1 MFLRDHKFLDSIST
15 FAKAG
20 VFILA
25 TFMIACSNPT
35 TKATLENKHFAGFLP
50 CADCEGLEY
59 HLQLFEDGTFR
70 TESFYL
76 GKSDAPL
83 IVEGLYAIEKDTVLV
98 IRDGQHIQHQF
109 LIGKEELIWLTQE
122 GNLIDSEFAYQYI
135 LKASTPEMM
144 DLAFVDWQLEQL
156 DSLKNE
162 QLPNEE
168 RPHLRFLANGTVNGY
183 TGCNRLFGEFTIEE
197 GKIQFIQIATTRRFC
212 APSND
217 TTLAPTQLESQ
228 FLSLI
233 DGKCD
238 YTLANGG
245 LLLSNPETSVKATM
259 TR

>member
-1 MFLRDHKFLDSIST
+1 MFLRYQKFLESISI
-15 FAKAG
+15 FAWAG

-35 TKATLENKHFAGFLP
+35 TKAALENKHFAGFLP

-83 IVEGLYAIEKDTVLV
+83 IVEGLYTIEKDTVLV

-109 LIGKEELIWLTQE
+109 LIGEKELIWLTQE

-156 DSLKNE
+156 DMLKIV

-168 RPHLRFLANGTVNGY
+168 RPLLRFLANGTVNGY
-183 TGCNRLFGEFTIEE
+183 TGCNRLFGEYTIAD
-197 GKIQFIQIATTRRFC
+197 GKINFAQMATTRRFC
-212 APSND
+212 APTND
-217 TTLAPTQLESQ
+217 SLIAPSELESQ

-233 DGKCD
+233 NSKCD
-238 YTLANGG
+238 YTLTSGG
-245 LLLSNPETSVKATM
+245 LSLSNPETGIKATM